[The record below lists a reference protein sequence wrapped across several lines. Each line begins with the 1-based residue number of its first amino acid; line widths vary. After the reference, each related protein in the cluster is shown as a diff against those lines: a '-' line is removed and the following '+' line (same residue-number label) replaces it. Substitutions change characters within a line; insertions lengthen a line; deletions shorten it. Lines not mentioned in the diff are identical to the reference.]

1 MIIATV
7 ENQGQTFYLKG
18 TTWTFRVERADQFET
33 LEAAKAAAVKA
44 VKAARFMTKTLA
56 KKIQFGE
63 A

>member
-18 TTWTFRVERADQFET
+18 TTWAFHLDRADRFET
-33 LEAAKAAAVKA
+33 MEAAKAAAT
-44 VKAARFMTKTLA
+44 KAARFMTKTLA

>member
-18 TTWTFRVERADQFET
+18 TTWAFRVERADQFET

-44 VKAARFMTKTLA
+44 ARFMTKTLA